1 MPVQALYFGTI
12 WKAIDLRY
20 TWTGDGTLL
29 LSLESERQGTP
40 TLPLTY
46 GDLLCQL
53 RSMCGW
59 QLELEVIVG
68 MDQELT
74 EVLTLYH
81 EFDYAPH
88 AGASLMLI
96 ATPPDAY
103 FERQAA

>member
-1 MPVQALYFGTI
+1 MPVQALYFGTV

-29 LSLESERQGTP
+29 LSLESESHATS
-40 TLPLTY
+40 TLPLSY
-46 GDLLCQL
+46 ADLLCQL
-53 RSMCGW
+53 RGMCPW
-59 QLELEVIVG
+59 QLDLQVIVG

-81 EFDYAPH
+81 EFDRAPH

-96 ATPPDAY
+96 VTPPDAY